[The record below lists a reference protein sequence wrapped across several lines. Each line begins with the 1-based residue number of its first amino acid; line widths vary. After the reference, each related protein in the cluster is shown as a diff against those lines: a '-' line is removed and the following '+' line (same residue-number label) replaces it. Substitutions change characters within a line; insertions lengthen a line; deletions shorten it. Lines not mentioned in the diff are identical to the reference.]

1 MRSKDLD
8 PSSRLEITNPQSS
21 SQNPKKDSVIAHDSM
36 VQHRWPLQSRHS
48 LHATDRRSAFRC
60 SINQRSG
67 DDRSYHQS
75 TGPKYHDR
83 PRLKSAMWTMIWRH
97 EFFYISM
104 TPESEQLLV
113 FLQTIVQTRGLS
125 SENKSA
131 MLDVLRKSPQNILR
145 DAWVMLAPWQCERLW
160 AIARSSRSSY

>member
-1 MRSKDLD
+1 
-8 PSSRLEITNPQSS
+8 
-21 SQNPKKDSVIAHDSM
+21 
-36 VQHRWPLQSRHS
+36 
-48 LHATDRRSAFRC
+48 
-60 SINQRSG
+60 
-67 DDRSYHQS
+67 
-75 TGPKYHDR
+75 
-83 PRLKSAMWTMIWRH
+83 MIWRP

-113 FLQTIVQTRGLS
+113 FLQTVVQTRGLS

-131 MLDVLRKSPQNILR
+131 MLAVLRKSPQNILR